1 MIRRPPRSTLFPY
14 TTLFRSLGLISHDRR
29 PRRLLL
35 PQLVELGQHA
45 VFSDLGRRALQMEL
59 ADALERELGLHL
71 HVELEGDGGP
81 GVPLEIVDVGV
92 RDRLQRLLRER
103 RLPALANQLL
113 ERLLPD
119 VVGEL
124 PLHER
129 RGRLPLAEPG
139 KPGPPLVDGRGAR
152 LRLLDLLYRR
162 RARDRNSA
170 GLFAGL
176 LDLDGGDATVNLI
189 TGGSRERG
197 AGSGRCPEVLLPA
210 PGSPLPFRGCVAR
223 S

>member
-1 MIRRPPRSTLFPY
+1 
-14 TTLFRSLGLISHDRR
+14 
-29 PRRLLL
+29 
-35 PQLVELGQHA
+35 
-45 VFSDLGRRALQMEL
+45 MEL

-81 GVPLEIVDVGV
+81 GVPLEVVDVGV
-92 RDRLQRLLRER
+92 GDRLQRLLSER

-119 VVGEL
+119 VVSEL

-139 KPGPPLVDGRGAR
+139 KPSPPLVGGRGAR
-152 LRLLDLLYRR
+152 LRLLDLLHRYGNGERGG
-162 RARDRNSA
+162 A
-170 GLFAGL
+170 GLLAGL
-176 LDLDGGDATVNLI
+176 LDLDGRHTKVNLI

-197 AGSGRCPEVLLPA
+197 RGRGSCPEVLLPA
-210 PGSPLPFRGCVAR
+210 V
-223 S
+223 

>member
-1 MIRRPPRSTLFPY
+1 PLHQVFG
-14 TTLFRSLGLISHDRR
+14 LGLVRRDRR

-35 PQLVELGQHA
+35 PQLVELGQHT
-45 VFSDLGRRALQMEL
+45 VSGDLGRRALQMEL

-71 HVELEGDGGP
+71 HVKLEGDGGP

-152 LRLLDLLYRR
+152 LRLPDLLYRYGNGER
-162 RARDRNSA
+162 GGA

-176 LDLDGGDATVNLI
+176 LDLDGGHAKVNLI
-189 TGGSRERG
+189 TGGSSERG
-197 AGSGRCPEVLLPA
+197 AGSGRRPVVLLPA
-210 PGSPLPFRGCVAR
+210 PRSLSGVPSQGLDTSVRPIAR
-223 S
+223 L